1 MLVIS
6 ALACSVAWAQLPQG
20 ATPDPVP
27 FPHFPDRVHA
37 FIWRN
42 WELVPAERLAA
53 VLGAE
58 PGQVRAI
65 GLAMGLPDRPP
76 LDEQLRRRCYIT
88 IIRRNWHLLPYEQ
101 LLQLLGWDEAELAY
115 TLREDDFLW
124 TKLGSL
130 KPRCEP
136 LRYTEPTEATRQREA
151 AIRAAVERYFP
162 DGLGERPEGLFAFLD
177 ELAAPPPSAPATAAA
192 PSRFSPRYCHSY
204 FALYGDPLLTPDLD
218 PYPDGYLQRLAAVG
232 VNGVWLQAVL
242 YKLTPFPWEPELSEG
257 WEQRLRA
264 LRALAQRARRH
275 GVGLYL
281 YLNEPRAMPLS
292 FYEEHP
298 DLKGAVE
305 GDYAALCTSVPAV
318 QEYLVSA
325 AERIC
330 REVPELAGLFTIT
343 ASENFTNCW
352 SHYGGAGCPRCAQRT
367 GAEVIAEVT
376 GLFQRGVRQAGSQA
390 EVIAW
395 DWGWPDDWAEAI
407 INGLPTDV
415 ALQSV
420 SEWSLPIERGGVAST
435 VGEYSISAVG
445 PGPRATRHWAL
456 ARQRGLRTIAKV
468 QAGNTWELSA
478 TPYIPAL
485 DLVAQHIAN
494 LRAAGVDGL
503 MLGWTLGGYPSP
515 NLEVAAV
522 VGSQPEPDPR
532 AALRVVAERRFGR
545 RGARDVLRA
554 WRHFSDAFTEFPY
567 HSGMVYVAPMQ
578 YGPAN
583 LLWERPTGYGA
594 TMVGF
599 PYDDLAAWRAAY
611 PAEVLAQQFEAV
623 CAGWEPGLECLQQAL
638 TEAPA
643 EYRPAIEREL
653 GVARAAYLHFRACAN
668 QTRFVMA
675 RHALAAAPSEAER
688 APLLRELQRLLREE
702 IGAARELYALQI
714 DDSRLGFEATNQY
727 YYVPLDLVEKV
738 VCCEDL
744 RERWLGVQPS
754 G

>member
-1 MLVIS
+1 MLL
-6 ALACSVAWAQLPQG
+6 ALLSLAGCVWGQLPQG
-20 ATPDPVP
+20 VAPEPVP
-27 FPHFPDRVHA
+27 FPHFPDRMHA
-37 FIWRN
+37 FVWRN

-53 VLGAE
+53 VLGATSD
-58 PGQVRAI
+58 QVRAV

-76 LDEQLRRRCYIT
+76 LSEALCRRCYIT

-101 LLQLLGWDEAELAY
+101 LLQLLGWDEAQLAY

-124 TKLGSL
+124 
-130 KPRCEP
+130 
-136 LRYTEPTEATRQREA
+136 ARQREA
-151 AIRAAVERYFP
+151 AIRAVVERYFP
-162 DGLGERPEGLFAFLD
+162 GGLRDRPEGLFAFLD
-177 ELAAPPPSAPATAAA
+177 ELSAPAPTAPAAEAA
-192 PSRFSPRYCHSY
+192 PSHFSPRYCYSY
-204 FALYGDPLLTPDLD
+204 FALYGDPLLTPELD
-218 PYPDGYLQRLAAVG
+218 PYPEGYLERLAGVG

-242 YKLTPFPWEPELSEG
+242 YKLTPFPWAPELSAG

-264 LRALAQRARRH
+264 LRTLAQRARRH
-275 GVGLYL
+275 GVGVYL

-292 FYEEHP
+292 FFDMHP
-298 DLKGAVE
+298 DLKGTVE
-305 GDYAALCTSVPAV
+305 GDHAAVCTSVPAV
-318 QEYLVSA
+318 QEYLVGA
-325 AERIC
+325 VERIF

-352 SHYGGAGCPRCAQRT
+352 SHYHGAECPRCSQRT
-367 GAEVIAEVT
+367 GAAVLAEVN
-376 GLFQRGVRQAGSQA
+376 GLFERGVRQAGSQA
-390 EVIAW
+390 DVIAW
-395 DWGWPDDWAEAI
+395 DWGWPDDWAEAT
-407 INGLPTDV
+407 INALPSDV

-420 SEWSLPIERGGVAST
+420 SEWSLPIVRGGVAST

-485 DLVAQHIAN
+485 NLVAQHMAN

-522 VGSQPEPDPR
+522 IGRQTDPDPR
-532 AALRVVAERRFGR
+532 AALREVAQRRFGPR
-545 RGARDVLRA
+545 CAGDVLRA
-554 WRHFSDAFTEFPY
+554 WRDFSRAFAQFPY
-567 HSGMVYVAPMQ
+567 HSGMVYFAPMQ
-578 YGPAN
+578 VGPAN

-599 PYDDLAAWRAAY
+599 PYDDLPAWCAAY
-611 PAEVLAQQFEAV
+611 PPEVLAQQFEAV
-623 CAGWEPGLECLQQAL
+623 CAGWEPGLARLERALAQAP
-638 TEAPA
+638 PA
-643 EYRPAIEREL
+643 FRPAVEREL
-653 GVARAAYLHFRACAN
+653 SVARAAYLHFRSCAN

-675 RHALAAAPSEAER
+675 RNALAAATTEER
-688 APLLRELQRLLREE
+688 RASLVRELDRLLGEE
-702 IGAARELYALQI
+702 IGTAGELYALQTR
-714 DDSRLGFEATNQY
+714 DSRLGFEATNQY

-744 RERWLGVQPS
+744 RERWLGLQPS